1 MSSHSNP
8 NSGKAG
14 VIQAP
19 DDAGTMEQL
28 VSPPVQQVTNQ
39 HLNKNH
45 STPPPKSLRVY
56 YVCLEINHVLIT
68 LCYYLR
74 LIPYSTTYCTT
85 SCTTY

>member
-19 DDAGTMEQL
+19 DDAGAMEQL

-45 STPPPKSLRVY
+45 STSGKKAYGS
-56 YVCLEINHVLIT
+56 IT
-68 LCYYLR
+68 FVWR
-74 LIPYSTTYCTT
+74 
-85 SCTTY
+85 